1 MKIQNLS
8 FHIDLIPWIFFRSSK
23 VFSKFPKEVTLI
35 NSGLCGFS
43 WSHSLFAQVRF
54 PSFQIRLMIQIFTAY
69 SWWSLLT
76 KDLYFRKLPIRFWL
90 LSIFQMSNVL
100 SSLYTRFANPKIF
113 QIPTVRGISSYLEMT
128 GFVHIGFKSLI
139 LSCSMILIMQT
150 AVFFIFF

>member
-54 PSFQIRLMIQIFTAY
+54 PSFQIRLMIKIFTAY

-90 LSIFQMSNVL
+90 LSIFQMSNVYPACTPVL
-100 SSLYTRFANPKIF
+100 RIQKSFRFQQSEGSVATWKWRVSF
-113 QIPTVRGISSYLEMT
+113 ISVSKVWFYL
-128 GFVHIGFKSLI
+128 VQWS
-139 LSCSMILIMQT
+139 
-150 AVFFIFF
+150 